1 MRVVYMG
8 TPDFAVP
15 ALEALAAGGCDVRL
29 AITKPDAP
37 SGRGKKL
44 KSCPVKEKALEL
56 GIPVL
61 SPERVKKNDEFFE
74 AVKAAEPDIII
85 VAAYG
90 KILPKRILDI
100 PRLGCVN
107 IHGSLLPKYRG
118 AAPIQRAVLAGEEEI
133 GVTLMYMAEEMD
145 AGDMIAKASVK
156 AAGKTSAQVFG
167 ELSELGAKLLME
179 TLPAI
184 EDGTAPRIPQ
194 DPALVSFAPMVEKS
208 EGLIDFGRSARE
220 IVCHVLGMNSWPM
233 AYTFL
238 NGEMMKVHEAEAGR
252 SFGQDAGQA
261 AEEGAGSAQHAGRPA
276 PGTVLAAGK
285 RGIEV
290 ACGDGSVLLKKIQMP
305 GKKAMDVSAWLLGNK
320 IEIGTV
326 LG

>member
-15 ALEALAAGGCDVRL
+15 ALEALAAGGHEVVL
-29 AITKPDAP
+29 AVTKPDAP

-44 KSCPVKEKALEL
+44 RACPVKEKAAEL
-56 GIPVL
+56 GIPVI
-61 SPERVKKNDEFFE
+61 SPGRVKGNEEFYE
-74 AVKAAEPDIII
+74 AVKAAGPDIIV

-90 KILPKRILDI
+90 KILPKSILDI

-118 AAPIQRAVLAGEEEI
+118 AAPIQRAVLAGEEEA

-145 AGDMIAKASVK
+145 AGDMIAKASVRT
-156 AAGKTSAQVFG
+156 GEKTSAELFD
-167 ELSELGAKLLME
+167 ELSVLGAGLLME

-184 EDGTAPRIPQ
+184 EAGTAPRIPQ
-194 DPALVSFAPMVEKS
+194 DPAGVSFAPMVEKS
-208 EGLIDFGRSARE
+208 EGHMDFGRSARQ
-220 IVCHVLGMNSWPM
+220 ICCHVRGMNSWPM
-233 AYTFL
+233 AYCFL
-238 NGEMMKVHEAEAGR
+238 GGETMKVHEAAPGR
-252 SFGQDAGQA
+252 SSEAPLA
-261 AEEGAGSAQHAGRPA
+261 A
-276 PGTVLAAGK
+276 PGTVLSAGK
-285 RGIEV
+285 SGIEV
-290 ACGDGSVLLKKIQMP
+290 ACGDGSVLLRRIQMP